1 MTRLAITHLR
11 TAQVAAE
18 EDIRPVAT
26 AATHHA
32 VAGAAPHAV
41 VVVVAEE
48 AEEALLIV
56 LAGPAATEA
65 VVTASRNL
73 PDTAANLRWAETI
86 RPLVNELQSLLVD

>member
-1 MTRLAITHLR
+1 MTRLAITRLR

-48 AEEALLIV
+48 AEALLIV

-86 RPLVNELQSLLVD
+86 RPLVSELQSLLVD